1 MQLQE
6 QVFWEASPEGMG
18 IKQVP
23 ALGILGAGHDGVLFF
38 FFCHMLQIFYDSIS
52 PTVRPVQ
59 GGRGGALHVESL
71 GAYLA

>member
-38 FFCHMLQIFYDSIS
+38 FAICSRFSMKVSAQQTC
-52 PTVRPVQ
+52 
-59 GGRGGALHVESL
+59 VEWGCRWSHW
-71 GAYLA
+71 API

>member
-23 ALGILGAGHDGVLFF
+23 ALGILGAGHYGVLFF
-38 FFCHMLQIFYDSIS
+38 FRHMLQIFYESIS
-52 PTVRPVQ
+52 PTDLCGVGLQ
-59 GGRGGALHVESL
+59 VESL